1 MCSEFYSRSLAGR
14 GPGLCIPP
22 TVNICNRFLASGQK
36 LLSVSG
42 CRSLAANAGSGQIN
56 NKAVPS
62 SPALLISVLGGCIPA
77 LLLITPAWVL
87 TDVPASPRTLFSLPP
102 SRRHTTSNICKRQT
116 FIYDSER
123 VFHFNVNTKSKLTFL
138 IHVPSLMVI
147 NSSVHVILKKKGGDF
162 GQSFIK
168 MHSCAYSGHAGFRTM
183 LTNSQIA
190 I

>member
-42 CRSLAANAGSGQIN
+42 CRSLVANAGSGQIN

-87 TDVPASPRTLFSLPP
+87 TDVPASPSFLPP
-102 SRRHTTSNICKRQT
+102 SFPTAHRIQPLQASDVYIWFWESFSLKSQHEIKTDFLDSCSWSYGDQYISACYFKDKRWWIWT
-116 FIYDSER
+116 
-123 VFHFNVNTKSKLTFL
+123 
-138 IHVPSLMVI
+138 
-147 NSSVHVILKKKGGDF
+147 ILHQNAFMCLF
-162 GQSFIK
+162 G
-168 MHSCAYSGHAGFRTM
+168 SCR
-183 LTNSQIA
+183 I
-190 I
+190 